1 MKKLIAILMM
11 AAMLLAMFAGCGQP
25 AEGGKIKI
33 AYVGPLTGD
42 SALHLSK
49 HCAILYQAFF
59 AAGIYLWGL
68 MPGASHD
75 IKAGGPLP
83 VRVTE

>member
-1 MKKLIAILMM
+1 MAVNFYNFWKEFLYFCKKHLH
-11 AAMLLAMFAGCGQP
+11 F
-25 AEGGKIKI
+25 IKR
-33 AYVGPLTGD
+33 
-42 SALHLSK
+42 
-49 HCAILYQAFF
+49 CAILYQAFF

-68 MPGASHD
+68 MLGESHN